1 MALVTALMAVGE
13 LRSGSWFHLAMALG
27 LFVLVT
33 GAAIKMYRQ
42 PGSGD
47 HDPEGSVTDD
57 ALIRPPVFVV
67 EGGDVSAH
75 ESLQD
80 AMAALEGVDVEDGLY
95 SVYDADGR
103 RIALKGVGVKR
114 SRFIVD
120 VGVVQVASIEAE
132 PTGADE
138 LRKSLLGF
146 GRHCGWEVD
155 DETPLAELVELA
167 RRTLGLRARADSR
180 GLDWHSFRNK
190 SSPPHFCLTRFPTPR
205 SARFHVARA
214 VCVQPTTLSVYAI
227 TPPGEPCA
235 LRR

>member
-80 AMAALEGVDVEDGLY
+80 AMAALEGVDVEDGVY

-103 RIALKGVGVKR
+103 RIALEGVGVKR

-155 DETPLAELVELA
+155 DETPLAEP
-167 RRTLGLRARADSR
+167 LRARADSR

-190 SSPPHFCLTRFPTPR
+190 SSPPHI
-205 SARFHVARA
+205 SA
-214 VCVQPTTLSVYAI
+214 
-227 TPPGEPCA
+227 
-235 LRR
+235 